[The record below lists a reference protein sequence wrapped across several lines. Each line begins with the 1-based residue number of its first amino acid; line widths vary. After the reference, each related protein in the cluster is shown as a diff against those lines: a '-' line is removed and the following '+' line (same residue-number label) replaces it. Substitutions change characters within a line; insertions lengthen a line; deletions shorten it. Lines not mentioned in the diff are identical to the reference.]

1 MGHHGSILFGGYPIG
16 LSNAVVFT
24 VYSHMG
30 VDLESKSYDC
40 EDHSY
45 HVLNP
50 CESYFLSCK
59 SNVLFRKTSAKV
71 SRELDIMNPNYFC
84 ESSEKV
90 LRSDQSCERAEGD
103 GPASLANI
111 SLVSKNLT

>member
-30 VDLESKSYDC
+30 VDLESESYDC
-40 EDHSY
+40 EDRSY

-59 SNVLFRKTSAKV
+59 SNILFRKNF
-71 SRELDIMNPNYFC
+71 RESFARVRHH
-84 ESSEKV
+84 ES
-90 LRSDQSCERAEGD
+90 
-103 GPASLANI
+103 
-111 SLVSKNLT
+111 